1 MAGADDARLVRRL
14 RLALVGVSMLCGLC
28 VLAVA
33 AVLVYWRLYLLGPS
47 SGPFAR
53 GPFLTRLNGTSAQ
66 LKWTLKD
73 GGRTVELRALA
84 PDGRPA
90 EAVDG
95 RFSGLKPG
103 TRYAWTASVDGIGRA
118 AGSFQ
123 TAPPN
128 LRRPIR
134 FVAFGDYGSGN
145 DHEYAV
151 GRIAAAQAPA
161 FALTA
166 GDNSYLAATAPLL
179 DRNIF
184 KPLQPL
190 MANAPLWASL
200 GEHDLFLTGGR
211 DVVQA
216 LDSPGDGHLYSVR
229 YGPIQVI
236 VLGLT
241 AVDAKARAFARRAL
255 REGHPAVRF
264 LLVHRPL
271 QPGNPLLADLRRAH
285 VAAII
290 AGHLHRYERRV
301 VGGVLQL
308 TVGTGGEGPGDEQFT
323 KASADAKVSLED
335 YGFLR
340 VDVRNAG
347 IRYRFVDERGRVLD
361 RWDAAR

>member
-1 MAGADDARLVRRL
+1 
-14 RLALVGVSMLCGLC
+14 MLCAVC

-33 AVLVYWRLYLLGPS
+33 AVLVYWHLYLLGPS
-47 SGPFAR
+47 SGVFAR
-53 GPFLTRLNGTSAQ
+53 GPFLTRLNGTSAE

-73 GGRTVELRALA
+73 GSKPLELRALA
-84 PDGRPA
+84 PDGRVV
-90 EAVDG
+90 EATAG
-95 RFSGLKPG
+95 RFDGLQPG
-103 TRYAWTASVDGIGRA
+103 TRYAWTASVDGSTRA

-128 LRRPIR
+128 LDRPIR

-161 FALTA
+161 FVLSA
-166 GDNSYLAATAPLL
+166 GDNSYLTGAAPLL

-184 KPLQPL
+184 RPLALL
-190 MANAPLWASL
+190 MAGAPLWASL
-200 GEHDLFLTGGR
+200 GEHDLFLTNGR
-211 DVVQA
+211 DVVRA
-216 LDSPGDGHLYSVR
+216 LDSPGDGHRFSVR
-229 YGPIQVI
+229 YGPIQII

-241 AVDAKARAFARRAL
+241 AADAETQRFARRAL
-255 REGHPAVRF
+255 RQGHPLVRF
-264 LLVHRPL
+264 VLVHRPL
-271 QPGNPLLADLRRAH
+271 QPGNPLLPDIRRAR

-301 VGGVLQL
+301 VDGVLQF
-308 TVGTGGEGPGDEQFT
+308 TVGTGGEGPGQAEFT
-323 KASADAKVSLED
+323 KPSPDARISLLD

-340 VDVRNAG
+340 VDVRRSG

-361 RWDAAR
+361 RWPRR